1 MASMLKNVNKIVL
14 LTTILLVCFSLKNC
28 DSQIDE
34 DFSFNDQDFYKLYI
48 SPKNP
53 GSEDQILL
61 IENTCGIEP
70 EPILSFNGMHIT
82 YKRYFNSLMGAPCS
96 PTLDTT
102 IIGPLNSGSYELV
115 HWVID
120 KNHLIADSIISVDT
134 IALVVN

>member
-1 MASMLKNVNKIVL
+1 MLKTIHRLIYFSAFL
-14 LTTILLVCFSLKNC
+14 LLSFLLRNC
-28 DSQIDE
+28 EKQPDDNLYS
-34 DFSFNDQDFYKLYI
+34 NDQDFYELTI

-53 GSEDQILL
+53 SSEDPILL

-70 EPILSFNGMHIT
+70 EPLLSYEGMQIT

-102 IIGPLNSGSYELV
+102 IIGPLSSGHYELV

-120 KNHLIADSIISVDT
+120 KNHLLADSVVSVNT

>member
-1 MASMLKNVNKIVL
+1 MATMINHVNKIVL
-14 LTTILLVCFSLKNC
+14 LIALLLLSFSLENC
-28 DSQIDE
+28 EKQNDE
-34 DFSFNDQDFYKLYI
+34 DLALNNHEFYKLYI

-70 EPILSFNGMHIT
+70 EPILSYVGMQII

-102 IIGPLNSGSYELV
+102 IIGPLNSGTYELV

-120 KNHLIADSIISVDT
+120 KNHLITDTIISVDT

>member
-1 MASMLKNVNKIVL
+1 MANRIVL
-14 LTTILLVCFSLKNC
+14 LSAFLLVGFNLKNC
-28 DSQIDE
+28 EQQMDE
-34 DFSFNDQDFYKLYI
+34 ELSFNDQDFYKLHI

-70 EPILSFNGMHIT
+70 EPILSYKGMQII
-82 YKRYFNSLMGAPCS
+82 YKRYFNSLMGAPCR

-120 KNHLIADSIISVDT
+120 KNHLLKDSIISVDT
-134 IALVVN
+134 IAFVVTD

>member
-1 MASMLKNVNKIVL
+1 MLSAF
-14 LTTILLVCFSLKNC
+14 LLVGFNLKNC
-28 DSQIDE
+28 EQQMDE
-34 DFSFNDQDFYKLYI
+34 ELSFNDQNFYKLHI

-70 EPILSFNGMHIT
+70 EPILSYKGMQII
-82 YKRYFNSLMGAPCS
+82 YKRYFNSLMGAPCR

-120 KNHLIADSIISVDT
+120 KNHLLKDSIISVDT
-134 IALVVN
+134 IAFVVTD

>member
-1 MASMLKNVNKIVL
+1 MYKNIPRLVL
-14 LTTILLVCFSLKNC
+14 LSAFLLLSFHLRNC
-28 DSQIDE
+28 EKQIDDDLSSNNQE
-34 DFSFNDQDFYKLYI
+34 FYKLTI

-53 GSEDQILL
+53 DSEDQILL

-70 EPILSFNGMHIT
+70 EPLISYEGMQII

-120 KNHLIADSIISVDT
+120 KNHLMIDSVVSVNT
-134 IALVVN
+134 IALVVR

>member
-1 MASMLKNVNKIVL
+1 MYRILHI
-14 LTTILLVCFSLKNC
+14 TTILAVLLLISSNLKNC
-28 DSQIDE
+28 AYPIDDDE
-34 DFSFNDQDFYKLYI
+34 ILNDQGFYKLII

-70 EPILSFNGMHIT
+70 EPLISFEGMHIS

-102 IIGPLNSGSYELV
+102 IIGPLNAGTYELV

-120 KNHLIADSIISVDT
+120 KNHLITDTIISVDT
-134 IALVVN
+134 IKLVVH

>member
-1 MASMLKNVNKIVL
+1 MANRIVL
-14 LTTILLVCFSLKNC
+14 LSVFLLVGFNLKNC
-28 DSQIDE
+28 ELQMDE
-34 DFSFNDQDFYKLYI
+34 ELSFNDQDFYKLHI

-53 GSEDQILL
+53 GSEDQILI

-70 EPILSFNGMHIT
+70 EPILSYKGMQII
-82 YKRYFNSLMGAPCS
+82 YKRYFNSLMGAPCR

-120 KNHLIADSIISVDT
+120 KNHLITDTIISVDT
-134 IALVVN
+134 IAFVVTD

>member
-1 MASMLKNVNKIVL
+1 MLKIVYRIFWLSAFL
-14 LTTILLVCFSLKNC
+14 LAGFCLTNC
-28 DSQIDE
+28 ENPIDDE
-34 DFSFNDQDFYKLYI
+34 WFLNDQDFYKLHI
-48 SPKNP
+48 WPEHP

-70 EPILSFNGMHIT
+70 EPAVSFEGRQII

-120 KNHLIADSIISVDT
+120 KNHMITDTIISVDT
-134 IALVVN
+134 LALVVH

>member
-1 MASMLKNVNKIVL
+1 MFKVANRIAL
-14 LTTILLVCFSLKNC
+14 LTAFLLVCFTLKNC
-28 DSQIDE
+28 EKQIDE
-34 DFSFNDQDFYKLYI
+34 DLSLNDQDFYKLYI

-53 GSEDQILL
+53 GSEDKILL
-61 IENTCGIEP
+61 IEKICGIEP
-70 EPILSFNGMHIT
+70 DPVLSYTGNQIV

-102 IIGPLNSGSYELV
+102 IIGPLNSGNYELV

-120 KNHLIADSIISVDT
+120 KNHLLTDSISSVDT

>member
-1 MASMLKNVNKIVL
+1 MYKNVYRLVFLSAFL
-14 LTTILLVCFSLKNC
+14 LLSFHLRNC
-28 DSQIDE
+28 EKQIDDDLSSNNQE
-34 DFSFNDQDFYKLYI
+34 FYKLTI
-48 SPKNP
+48 SPQNP
-53 GSEDQILL
+53 GSEDPILL

-70 EPILSFNGMHIT
+70 EPIISYEGMQII

-102 IIGPLNSGSYELV
+102 IIGPLSSGSYELV

-120 KNHLIADSIISVDT
+120 KNHLLTDSIVSVNT